1 MADQRLISQCCQSIR
16 AAMVSGRYT
25 VAVVELF
32 HWCYALNLMSG
43 LEVLI
48 STLPVKGE
56 ESLDLQ
62 PPDTASPKLDNFIST
77 PLPD

>member
-1 MADQRLISQCCQSIR
+1 MAAQRLISQCYQLVR
-16 AAMVSGRYT
+16 AAMVSGCYT
-25 VAVVELF
+25 VAAVERF
-32 HWCYALNLMSG
+32 HRCYALNLMSG
-43 LEVLI
+43 MEVLI